1 MKYKRL
7 IINTLTI
14 LSFLKVV
21 SQEVVDSTQI
31 NNLDEVVLTATR
43 TERQLSSLPL
53 PVTLISKKKILQSGT
68 IRLDEI
74 LSEQTGIITVADESG
89 FEGVQIQ
96 GISSDYILILI
107 DGLPLVGRSAGNF
120 DLSRLTV
127 GNIKQIEVVKGP
139 SSSLYGSEA
148 GGGYQ
153 YYYGK
158 TKN

>member
-31 NNLDEVVLTATR
+31 NNLDEVILTATR

-74 LSEQTGIITVADESG
+74 LSEQTGIVTVADESG
-89 FEGVQIQ
+89 FEGVQI
-96 GISSDYILILI
+96 
-107 DGLPLVGRSAGNF
+107 
-120 DLSRLTV
+120 
-127 GNIKQIEVVKGP
+127 
-139 SSSLYGSEA
+139 
-148 GGGYQ
+148 
-153 YYYGK
+153 
-158 TKN
+158 